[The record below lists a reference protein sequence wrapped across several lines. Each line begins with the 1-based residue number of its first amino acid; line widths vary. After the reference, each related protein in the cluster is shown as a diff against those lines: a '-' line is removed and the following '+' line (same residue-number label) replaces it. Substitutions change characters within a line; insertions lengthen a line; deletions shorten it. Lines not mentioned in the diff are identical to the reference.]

1 MRNRILKAVAECAV
15 KRPWWSLL
23 VILALTV
30 ITAGMAGQLEQSVST
45 TDIMPQDDPMIKEW
59 NTIMEEFNGASS
71 LYVMAEGDEDAV
83 MAFAEEVVPEIKKLD
98 HWVKEVLYKMPRD
111 FVSEHALMLMKS
123 EDLENSRTLFENPN
137 LGGFL
142 ADLNDSF
149 EREYIQSEEKI
160 SNLEQEQGAV
170 QFLDG
175 VQTWAQLFNGV
186 LDGRV
191 EGAGAAAADAVLFG
205 SGYFRSW
212 DRRVLIIHVLN
223 TFSELEVEPVVDC
236 TNEIEK
242 IVEAAAE
249 KHGIRA
255 GLTGAIVLGR
265 DKMHAIEQDSWTI
278 SIVALIGILILFVVA
293 FRMLVSPIL
302 AILTLVVGITW
313 AMGLAWLLV
322 GELNMMT
329 SMMGVILIG
338 LGIDFSIHIIS
349 VFTEMRAKGESILDS
364 MIDTLRKS
372 GAGIITGAFTT
383 ATAFLTLLVSETRG
397 MRDFGLT
404 LGVGILMTMLA
415 AITVMPVLL
424 VIRERL
430 FGRLRKSEGKPPRD
444 ISYRFLG
451 RLAEWLAR
459 HWVFS
464 VAAIL
469 IAVVFLAYRSSLITM
484 DYNMMNLMP
493 KGLKAIDLQ
502 NQLIEVFDMNP
513 DGAMITARTLEQA
526 REITEA
532 AKDMPTVG
540 VVQSIVDMLPTDAEQ
555 KRRRDLVME
564 IRGLMEKAEIATS
577 LSADDLAGLKEE
589 IVRLE
594 ANVMEIQSMA
604 VLGGQDNVYLKAGLL
619 VGILPGEGDPS
630 LQKLNRKLAGLM
642 ADTSRGILS
651 QLRERLDASGEE
663 IAGPVNEFHR
673 DFARA
678 FKPAVLKM
686 ANPES
691 IVLEGIPPEVR
702 TQFVGKSGDRFLVFI
717 YPKENV
723 WERTFQERFIRDMT
737 ALDPRATG
745 MPLVHNSLMKG
756 MAADGKLAVQLAL
769 VVIIL
774 ILLIDFR
781 SIRKA
786 ALAVV
791 PLVFGTVFMV
801 GGMELLGFQLTMSSI
816 MAIPLIIG
824 IGIDDG
830 VHIIHRYGVEGNG
843 THRTV
848 FSSTGRAIFLTSV
861 TTMMG
866 FGSLY
871 FATFRSLSYLGSALF
886 IGVGTCFIA
895 TVLVIPVLAGMA
907 RGRK

>member
-1 MRNRILKAVAECAV
+1 MRNRILAAIAEFTV
-15 KRPWWSLL
+15 QRPWWSLL
-23 VILALTV
+23 IIITLTLV
-30 ITAGMAGQLEQSVST
+30 TGWMAGQLEQSVSS
-45 TDIMPQDDPMIKEW
+45 TDMMPQDDPMIEEF

-71 LYVMAEGDEDAV
+71 MYLMVEGDPDAI

-98 HWVKEVLYKMPRD
+98 HWVKEVLYKMPRE

-123 EDLENSRTLFENPN
+123 EDLENSRTLFEDPN
-137 LGGFL
+137 LAGFL
-142 ADLNDSF
+142 TNLNDSF
-149 EREYIQSEEKI
+149 EREYIQSDEKI

-175 VQTWAQLFNGV
+175 IETWVEIFNGV
-186 LDGRV
+186 LDGKV
-191 EGAGAAAADAVLFG
+191 EGAGEAAEDAILFG
-205 SGYFRSW
+205 NGYFRSW
-212 DRRVLIIHVLN
+212 DRRVLIIHILN
-223 TFSELEVEPVVDC
+223 TFNELEIDPVVEC
-236 TNEIEK
+236 TNTIED
-242 IVEAAAE
+242 IMDAAAE
-249 KHGIRA
+249 KHGVEA
-255 GLTGAIVLGR
+255 GLTGAIVMGR
-265 DKMHAIEQDSWTI
+265 DKMDAIEQDSWTI
-278 SIVALIGILILFVVA
+278 SIIALIGILVLFVVA
-293 FRMLVSPIL
+293 FRMLVSPLL

-313 AMGLAWLLV
+313 AMGLAWPLV

-329 SMMGVILIG
+329 SMMGVILLG

-349 VFTEMRAKGESILDS
+349 VFTEMRAKGENILES
-364 MIDTLRKS
+364 MKDTLRKS

-383 ATAFLTLLVSETRG
+383 ATAFLTLLVADTKG

-424 VIRERL
+424 VIRERIL
-430 FGRLRKSEGKPPRD
+430 TRIQKGQGRPPRD

-451 RLAEWLAR
+451 GMAEWLAQR
-459 HWVFS
+459 WVFS
-464 VAAIL
+464 LAVILVA
-469 IAVVFLAYRSSLITM
+469 VGFLVYRGTLITM

-493 KGLKAIDLQ
+493 KGLKSIDLQ

-513 DGAMITARTLEQA
+513 DGAMITAGTLAHA

-540 VVQSIVDMLPTDAEQ
+540 VVQSIVDMLPTPAEQ
-555 KRRRDLVME
+555 ERRDALVSE
-564 IRGLMEKAEIATS
+564 IRATMERAEIS
-577 LSADDLAGLKEE
+577 PGLSPSDLTGLKEE

-630 LQKLNRKLAGLM
+630 LQKLNHKLSGLM
-642 ADTSRGILS
+642 ADNSRGILS

-663 IAGPVNEFHR
+663 IAGPVSEFHR

-686 ANPES
+686 ANPEP
-691 IVLEGIPPEVR
+691 IALEGIPPEVR

-717 YPKENV
+717 YPKDNV
-723 WERTFQERFIRDMT
+723 WERTFQERFIKDMT
-737 ALDPRATG
+737 DLDPRATG
-745 MPLVHNSLMKG
+745 MPLVHNSLLKG
-756 MAADGKLAVQLAL
+756 MSADGKLAVQLAL
-769 VVIIL
+769 AVIFL
-774 ILLIDFR
+774 IVLMDFR
-781 SIRKA
+781 SLWKA

-791 PLVFGTVFMV
+791 PLIFGAVFMV
-801 GGMELLGFQLTMSSI
+801 GGMELLGLQLNMSSI

-848 FSSTGRAIFLTSV
+848 FSSTGRAVFLTSV

-895 TVLVIPVLAGMA
+895 TVLVIPALQGMA